1 MKKYLTVF
9 HTSWQNEFTY
19 RLNFILWRVRNIL
32 RILLTYFL
40 WNGVFLQNNNII
52 AGFTKPQ
59 MLTYVF
65 LVLLVQSI
73 VLSAPS
79 GDSIGGE
86 IGSGELSN
94 YLVKPV
100 GYLRYW
106 FTRDLSSK
114 LLNILFSAGE
124 LSILYLLLKPQV
136 ILPSNLITIL
146 LFILIL
152 TLSSLIYFFLEVS
165 TRFVAFWMPEF
176 TWGFTFLT
184 LVFIETLSGMIFP
197 LSLFPPFLLFMVHL
211 TPFPYLIYY
220 PISVFVGTISGISA
234 LAVVAAMLFWLVVLY
249 KLSKFIWSRGIRVY
263 ASEGR

>member
-1 MKKYLTVF
+1 MKKYKQVF
-9 HTSWQNEFTY
+9 VTSWQNEFTY
-19 RLNFILWRVRNIL
+19 RLNFVLWRVRNVM

-40 WNGVFLQNNNII
+40 WNGVFLKNSSV

-79 GDSIGGE
+79 GDNIGSE

-94 YLVKPV
+94 YLLKPV
-100 GYLRYW
+100 NYLKYW

-114 LLNILFSAGE
+114 LLNILFAIGE
-124 LSILYLLLKPQV
+124 LTILYILLKPQIV
-136 ILPSNLITIL
+136 IPNYYSLLLFTITI
-146 LFILIL
+146 ILSGIL
-152 TLSSLIYFFLEVS
+152 YFFLEVS
-165 TRFVAFWMPEF
+165 TRFVAFWMPEY

-197 LSLFPPFLLFMVHL
+197 ISLFPPFIKFLVHL

-220 PISVFVGTISGISA
+220 PISIFIGETTGLSAIAVLISLSLWIFA
-234 LAVVAAMLFWLVVLY
+234 FY
-249 KLSKFIWSRGIRVY
+249 KLTLFIWSRGLRVY
-263 ASEGR
+263 SSEGR